1 MKEIVVVTYHILF
14 LSALLSKNDLTE
26 QYSFLHNLGKNVS
39 FRCGCIATCFGK
51 NIFKAGFRPD
61 RANPRADRVD
71 MKPERIDEN

>member
-39 FRCGCIATCFGK
+39 FRCGCIATCFG
-51 NIFKAGFRPD
+51 
-61 RANPRADRVD
+61 
-71 MKPERIDEN
+71 MKTRTFLKLVSGLIGQIQGLTGLI